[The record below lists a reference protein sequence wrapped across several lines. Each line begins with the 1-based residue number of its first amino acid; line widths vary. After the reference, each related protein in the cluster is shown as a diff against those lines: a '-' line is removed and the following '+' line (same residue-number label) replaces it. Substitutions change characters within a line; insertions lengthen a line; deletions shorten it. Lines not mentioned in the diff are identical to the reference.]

1 MKKVQDYYFKKAKKE
16 NYPARSVFKLEEAQK
31 KYSFLRKND
40 RVLDLGCHPGSW
52 ALYAAKVIGRQGLVV
67 GVDLHSSKNVANAG
81 SAPIEFLKA
90 DIFDPEFVSYIT
102 GQNKFQVVV
111 SDLAPKTT
119 GHKYSDHLKSIELSR
134 QALLIASRVLVDGG
148 HFYCKVFQGEDF
160 PAFVNEVRALF
171 KKAKTVKPK
180 SSRTESREVFVLG
193 TDFRSYSTL

>member
-1 MKKVQDYYFKKAKKE
+1 VKKVQDYYFKKAKKE
-16 NYPARSVFKLEEAQK
+16 NYPARSVFKLEEAQQ
-31 KYSFLRKND
+31 KYRFLKKND

-52 ALYAAKVIGRQGLVV
+52 ALYAAKVVGQQGLVV
-67 GVDLHSSKNVANAG
+67 GVDLHKSKNVRHAG
-81 SAPIEFLKA
+81 AASIEFLKA

-102 GQNKFQVVV
+102 EQDKFHVVV

-134 QALLIASRVLVDGG
+134 QALFIASKVLVAGG

-160 PAFVNEVRALF
+160 PDFVNEVRSLF
-171 KKAKTVKPK
+171 KKAKTLKPK

-193 TDFRSYSTL
+193 TDFRQTL